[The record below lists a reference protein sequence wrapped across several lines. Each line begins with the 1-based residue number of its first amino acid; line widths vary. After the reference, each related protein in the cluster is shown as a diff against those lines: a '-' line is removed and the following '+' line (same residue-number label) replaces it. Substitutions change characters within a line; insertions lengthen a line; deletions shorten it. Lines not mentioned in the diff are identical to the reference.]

1 MAQVKLLFPSLAN
14 AGGIFS
20 SIAPHTA
27 LLTVILPEDQTN
39 DTIERDCFHF
49 RSPKFINW
57 VQMSVSNMKP
67 LMFDQ
72 EKIKSLSFCAEEEN
86 DYE

>member
-1 MAQVKLLFPSLAN
+1 MAQVKVLFPSLAN

-27 LLTVILPEDQTN
+27 LLSLILPEDQAN
-39 DTIERDCFHF
+39 DTLEKECFQF
-49 RSPKFINW
+49 REPKLINW
-57 VQMSVSNMKP
+57 AQMSVAYQRP

-72 EKIKSLSFCAEEEN
+72 ERIKSLSFCAEEDN
-86 DYE
+86 DY